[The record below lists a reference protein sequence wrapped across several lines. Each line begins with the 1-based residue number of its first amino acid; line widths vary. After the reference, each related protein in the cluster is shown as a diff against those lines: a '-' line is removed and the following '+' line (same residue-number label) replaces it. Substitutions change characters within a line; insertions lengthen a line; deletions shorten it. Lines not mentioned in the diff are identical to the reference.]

1 MRIMAAAEAGI
12 YQETEQERIERWR
25 FEELERAGYDS
36 EAAAAIAGRMDI
48 DLHQAVDLVRGGC
61 PPEVALAILL

>member
-1 MRIMAAAEAGI
+1 MAAAEAGI
-12 YQETEQERIERWR
+12 YPETELERIERWR
-25 FEELERAGYDS
+25 QEELERAGYDS
-36 EAAAAIAGRMDI
+36 DGAAAIAVRLDI